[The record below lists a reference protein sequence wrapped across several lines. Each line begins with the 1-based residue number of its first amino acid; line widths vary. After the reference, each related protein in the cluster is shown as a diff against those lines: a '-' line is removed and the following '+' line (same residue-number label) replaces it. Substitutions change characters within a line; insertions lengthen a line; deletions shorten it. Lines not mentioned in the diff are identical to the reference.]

1 MFTLAH
7 LSDLHLAAPPRLA
20 QLLSKRGLGY
30 INWLRQRRKIHRPE
44 VLDAITRDLKAQGFD
59 HLAVT
64 GDLVNLSL
72 PDEYARAR
80 RWLRTVGQP
89 TDVTAIPGNHDV
101 YVRGV
106 EQGPGEFWADYMRG
120 DDGLQRFPFIRRRGQ
135 VALIALSSGVPTAP
149 FLATGRLGAGQLSRL
164 ADALDQ
170 TRGLF
175 RLVLIHHP
183 PVSPLRRYL
192 RRLTDAP
199 ALRGVL
205 AAKGAELVIHGHD
218 HRRALIWLDGPQG
231 AKIPAVG
238 VPSAS
243 AAAPHGGEDSAGY
256 NLYRIDRQA
265 GGWSC
270 EMIERQ
276 RGADGTIGEIAR
288 QALG

>member
-80 RWLRTVGQP
+80 RWLQTVGQP

-276 RGADGTIGEIAR
+276 RDADAAIGEIAR